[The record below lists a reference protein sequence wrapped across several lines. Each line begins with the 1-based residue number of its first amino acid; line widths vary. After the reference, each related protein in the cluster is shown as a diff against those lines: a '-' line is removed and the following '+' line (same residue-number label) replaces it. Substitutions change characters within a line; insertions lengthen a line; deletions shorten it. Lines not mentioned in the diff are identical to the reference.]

1 VTGLSCHRRL
11 ADISAR
17 LDISVGIS
25 GPHDFAVRGI
35 SAFVCAPPASTASHR
50 NVRDDRDPP
59 LIRRETRGFKSV
71 ICPTAKAEYF
81 SWKGW
86 TLIGLTYRMGE

>member
-1 VTGLSCHRRL
+1 LFATVIPKKL
-11 ADISAR
+11 ASQE
-17 LDISVGIS
+17 LDASVGAS
-25 GPHDFAVRGI
+25 GPHDFAVRD
-35 SAFVCAPPASTASHR
+35 SQRSSFASLASTASHR

-81 SWKGW
+81 CAKDW
-86 TLIGLTYRMGE
+86 TDLKDWTDFW